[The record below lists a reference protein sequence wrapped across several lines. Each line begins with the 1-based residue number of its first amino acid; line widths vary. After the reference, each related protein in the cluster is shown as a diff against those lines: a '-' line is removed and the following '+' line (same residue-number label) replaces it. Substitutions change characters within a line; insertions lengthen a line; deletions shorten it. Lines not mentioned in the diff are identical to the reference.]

1 MITYQL
7 RRRHAHALCELELL
21 DALQDGGTEENNVNF
36 SNCKLVLIG
45 APLDAQCG

>member
-1 MITYQL
+1 MLTYQL

-21 DALQDGGTEENNVNF
+21 DALQDGGKEENDVKF

-45 APLDAQCG
+45 APLDAHRG